1 MPSTPKEK
9 HVEREK
15 LPIEKA
21 CVAIVYRG
29 KKFLLLKRAYSRNWT
44 APGGQVEKG
53 ETDEETARREAFEE
67 TGLKNL
73 VFVPRFKKINIY
85 AMFRGVK
92 KVERHV
98 LFFLAESKTG
108 EVVLSPE
115 HTAYEWL
122 DFHDSIKRVRFPA
135 LKSILAAAAQK
146 LDSTFKWKPSDAA
159 YKPASGDY
167 SSRGNG
173 GKLSKKA
180 FIKNTREGM

>member
-1 MPSTPKEK
+1 MPSSTKQPAREK
-9 HVEREK
+9 EK

-21 CVAIVYRG
+21 CVALVYRG
-29 KKFLLLKRAYSRNWT
+29 KKFLLLKRTYSRNWT

-85 AMFRGVK
+85 TMFRGTQ

-108 EVVLSPE
+108 DVVLSPE

-122 DFHDSIKRVRFPA
+122 DFHDSIRRVRFPA

-146 LDSTFKWKPSDAA
+146 LDPSFKWKPSEAMMKNNYA
-159 YKPASGDY
+159 TT
-167 SSRGNG
+167 GNG
-173 GKLSKKA
+173 GKLSKKPLL
-180 FIKNTREGM
+180 KNTNEVM

>member
-1 MPSTPKEK
+1 MPSSTKTPRAEK
-9 HVEREK
+9 EK

-85 AMFRGVK
+85 TMFRGVK

-108 EVVLSPE
+108 DVVLSPE

-135 LKSILAAAAQK
+135 LKSILAAAAQR
-146 LDSTFKWKPSDAA
+146 LDSSFKWKPSEIWG
-159 YKPASGDY
+159 KGNVPPSH
-167 SSRGNG
+167 STGNG
-173 GKLSKKA
+173 GKLSKKFA
-180 FIKNTREGM
+180 NKNSHEGI